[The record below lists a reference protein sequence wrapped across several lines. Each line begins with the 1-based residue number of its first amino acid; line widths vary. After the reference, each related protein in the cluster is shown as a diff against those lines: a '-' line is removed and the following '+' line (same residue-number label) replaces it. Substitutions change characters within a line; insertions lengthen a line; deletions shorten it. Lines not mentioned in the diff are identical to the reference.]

1 MGSTGVSDDERVGL
15 VNRPVPTLLATTLS
29 IILGALPIFT
39 TGAMAVFIRPELGF
53 GETALGALA
62 TLYYLASAS
71 TTMFG
76 GRLAERLGG
85 PRAMSVAAMLSMVT
99 SFGIAIL
106 ATSWAWLAGFLIVAG
121 VANGIAFP
129 ATNLALAR
137 GFPLKRQGV
146 GFAIKQS
153 AGPYATMLAGAAV
166 PLIGLT
172 VGWRW
177 AFVAAGIA
185 AIPIIAGWSVEQG
198 GGRFARGLRSD
209 VPGRAVWILALSAFF
224 AVNASASLGAFYV
237 ESAVAGGISPGIAG
251 TFLSIGSGLGILI
264 RIGYGWVGDRHP
276 PIHFSMLTV
285 MMAAGGFAFF
295 LMGLTSSTVGLFFV
309 TILVFGTGWAW
320 PSLLNFAVVQR
331 VPKAPGIASGI
342 LGAGQYGGG
351 ILGPLTF
358 GLLVERVSYQA
369 AWTTSGVMVALAAV
383 CVFIGGRALEAA
395 VERSGT

>member
-1 MGSTGVSDDERVGL
+1 M

-39 TGAMAVFIRPELGF
+39 TGAMAIFIRPELGF

-62 TLYYLASAS
+62 ALYYLASAGMS
-71 TTMFG
+71 LPG
-76 GRLAERLGG
+76 GRLSQRLGG
-85 PRAMSVAAMLSMVT
+85 PRAMAIGAVLSMLSSV
-99 SFGIAIL
+99 GIAVL
-106 ATSWAWLAGFLIVAG
+106 ADSWAWMAVLLVIAGIG
-121 VANGIAFP
+121 NGITFP
-129 ATNLALAR
+129 ASNLALTR
-137 GFPLKRQGV
+137 GFPLRRQGV

-166 PLIGLT
+166 PLLGLT

-177 AFVAAGIA
+177 AFVAAAVA
-185 AIPIIAGWSVEQG
+185 ALPIIAGWNIQQDAGHFS
-198 GGRFARGLRSD
+198 RGLRSD
-209 VPGRAVWILALSAFF
+209 VPGNAVWILSLSAFF

-237 ESAVAGGISPGIAG
+237 ESAVSHGIEPGIAG
-251 TFLSIGSGLGILI
+251 AFLSIGSGLGILI
-264 RIGYGWVGDRHP
+264 RIGYGAIADKHP
-276 PIHFSMLTV
+276 PIHFTMLTV
-285 MMAAGGFAFF
+285 MMGVGSLAFV
-295 LMGLTSSTVGLFFV
+295 LMGIEWSTAALFLV

-358 GLLVERVSYQA
+358 GLLVERVSYRA
-369 AWTTSGVMVALAAV
+369 AWSTAGVMVALAAV
-383 CVFIGGRALEAA
+383 CVFVGGRALETT
-395 VERSGT
+395 VERSGA

>member
-1 MGSTGVSDDERVGL
+1 M

-62 TLYYLASAS
+62 TLYYLASAGMS
-71 TTMFG
+71 LPG
-76 GRLAERLGG
+76 GRLAQRLGG
-85 PRAMSVAAMLSMVT
+85 PRAMAIGAVLSMFASV
-99 SFGIAIL
+99 GIAVI
-106 ATSWAWLAGFLIVAG
+106 ADRWAWMAVFLVVAG
-121 VANGIAFP
+121 IGNGIAFP
-129 ATNLALAR
+129 ASNLALTR
-137 GFPLKRQGV
+137 GFPLRRQGV

-166 PLIGLT
+166 PLLGLT

-177 AFVAAGIA
+177 AFVAAAVA
-185 AIPIIAGWSVEQG
+185 ALPIIAGWNIHQPA
-198 GGRFARGLRSD
+198 GRFSRGSRSD
-209 VPGRAVWILALSAFF
+209 VPGKAVWILSLSAFF

-237 ESAVAGGISPGIAG
+237 ESAVSHGIEPGIAG

-264 RIGYGWVGDRHP
+264 RIGYGAIADKHP

-285 MMAAGGFAFF
+285 MMGVGGLAFV
-295 LMGLTSSTVGLFFV
+295 LMGIEWSAVALFFV

-358 GLLVERVSYQA
+358 GLLVERVSYRA
-369 AWTTSGVMVALAAV
+369 AWSTAGVRVALAAV
-383 CVFIGGRALEAA
+383 CVFIGGRALEQA
-395 VERSGT
+395 VERSGA

>member
-1 MGSTGVSDDERVGL
+1 MVH
-15 VNRPVPTLLATTLS
+15 RPVPTLLATTLS

-62 TLYYLASAS
+62 TLYYLASALMS
-71 TTMFG
+71 LPG
-76 GRLAERLGG
+76 GRLAQKLGG
-85 PRAMSVAAMLSMVT
+85 PRAMAIGAALSMISSV
-99 SFGIAIL
+99 GIAVI
-106 ATSWAWLAGFLIVAG
+106 ADRWAWLAVFLVVAG
-121 VANGIAFP
+121 IGNGIAFP
-129 ATNLALAR
+129 ASNLALTR
-137 GFPLKRQGV
+137 GFPLRRQGV

-172 VGWRW
+172 IGWRW
-177 AFVAAGIA
+177 AFVAAAVA
-185 AIPIIAGWSVEQG
+185 AIPIIAGWNIHQDA
-198 GGRFARGLRSD
+198 GRFSRGLRSD
-209 VPGRAVWILALSAFF
+209 VPGRAVWILSLSAFF

-237 ESAVAGGISPGIAG
+237 ESAVANGITPGVAG
-251 TFLSIGSGLGILI
+251 TFLSIGSGVGILI
-264 RIGYGWVGDRHP
+264 RIGYGAIGDRHP
-276 PIHFSMLTV
+276 PIHFRMLTV
-285 MMAAGGFAFF
+285 MMAVGGAAFM
-295 LMGLTSSTVGLFFV
+295 LLAREWSTPALFFV

-369 AWTTSGVMVALAAV
+369 AWTASGVMVGLAAV
-383 CVFIGGRALEAA
+383 CVFIGGRALETA

>member
-1 MGSTGVSDDERVGL
+1 M

-62 TLYYLASAS
+62 TLYYLASAGMS
-71 TTMFG
+71 LPG
-76 GRLAERLGG
+76 GRLAQKLGG
-85 PRAMSVAAMLSMVT
+85 PRAMAIGAVLSMFSSV
-99 SFGIAIL
+99 GIAAI
-106 ATSWAWLAGFLIVAG
+106 ADRWAWMAVFLVIAGIG
-121 VANGIAFP
+121 NGIAFP
-129 ATNLALAR
+129 ASNLALTR
-137 GFPLKRQGV
+137 GFPLRRQGV

-166 PLIGLT
+166 PLLGLT

-177 AFVAAGIA
+177 AFVAAAVA
-185 AIPIIAGWSVEQG
+185 AIPIIAGWNIHQPT
-198 GGRFARGLRSD
+198 GRFSKGSRSD
-209 VPGRAVWILALSAFF
+209 VPGKAVWILSLSAFF

-237 ESAVAGGISPGIAG
+237 ESAVFHGIEPGIAG

-264 RIGYGWVGDRHP
+264 RIGYGAIADKHP
-276 PIHFSMLTV
+276 PIHFTMLTV
-285 MMAAGGFAFF
+285 MMGVGGVAFV
-295 LMGLTSSTVGLFFV
+295 LMGIEWSTVALFFV

-358 GLLVERVSYQA
+358 GLLVERVSYRA
-369 AWTTSGVMVALAAV
+369 AWSTAGVMVALAAV
-383 CVFIGGRALEAA
+383 CVFIGGRALEQA
-395 VERSGT
+395 VQRSGA

>member
-62 TLYYLASAS
+62 TLYYMASAS

-99 SFGIAIL
+99 SFGIAIF
-106 ATSWAWLAGFLIVAG
+106 ATSWTWLAGFLIVAG

-129 ATNLALAR
+129 ASNLALAR
-137 GFPLKRQGV
+137 GFPLRRQGV

-185 AIPIIAGWSVEQG
+185 AIPIIAGWNVEQG
-198 GGRFARGLRSD
+198 GGRFTRGLRSD

-237 ESAVAGGISPGIAG
+237 ESAVAGGISPGVAG

-264 RIGYGWVGDRHP
+264 RIGYGWIGDRHP
-276 PIHFSMLTV
+276 PIHFRMLTV
-285 MMAAGGFAFF
+285 MMAAGCFAFL
-295 LMGLTSSTVGLFFV
+295 LMGLSWSTVGLFFV
-309 TILVFGTGWAW
+309 TIFVFGTGWAW

-383 CVFIGGRALEAA
+383 CVFIGGLALEAA
-395 VERSGT
+395 VERSDT